1 MQNYI
6 DQLDAVKAKT
16 AKSKLALANKLGIAV
31 TATVIDEHEVF
42 VDVIKNC
49 NMSEFGHFFSLDL
62 GIFSD

>member
-16 AKSKLALANKLGIAV
+16 TKSKLALANKLGIAV

-42 VDVIKNC
+42 VDVIKK
-49 NMSEFGHFFSLDL
+49 L
-62 GIFSD
+62 